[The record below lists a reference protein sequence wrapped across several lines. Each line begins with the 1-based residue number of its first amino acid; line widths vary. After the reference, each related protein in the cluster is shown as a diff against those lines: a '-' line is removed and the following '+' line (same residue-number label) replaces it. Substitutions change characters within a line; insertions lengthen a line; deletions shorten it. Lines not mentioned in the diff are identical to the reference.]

1 MPEENPNSLAALAAA
16 GGTAVVAAMST
27 DAWAALRER
36 VARLF
41 NGTDSAQLQ
50 EASGAFTARADTA
63 AVAAAFASREVPDLE
78 TMQAFIRQVSPYA
91 AEHATNAMYES
102 LTDLLA
108 QIRDRQPTGEAAPE
122 DVSAELLDTLT
133 DSASAFASSQ
143 PSGMSWETKRTLFLW
158 FWGIL
163 VFIALVQAQVQSDSV
178 KELIEDAG
186 GAMLIVGPTVAG
198 AAYAWNKIHPN
209 PDSDNDEDST
219 A

>member
-1 MPEENPNSLAALAAA
+1 
-16 GGTAVVAAMST
+16 
-27 DAWAALRER
+27 
-36 VARLF
+36 
-41 NGTDSAQLQ
+41 
-50 EASGAFTARADTA
+50 
-63 AVAAAFASREVPDLE
+63 
-78 TMQAFIRQVSPYA
+78 
-91 AEHATNAMYES
+91 
-102 LTDLLA
+102 
-108 QIRDRQPTGEAAPE
+108 
-122 DVSAELLDTLT
+122 
-133 DSASAFASSQ
+133 
-143 PSGMSWETKRTLFLW
+143 LW

>member
-1 MPEENPNSLAALAAA
+1 MPEENPDPLAALALAA
-16 GGTAVVAAMST
+16 STQLVAAMST
-27 DAWAALRER
+27 DTWTAMRES
-36 VARLF
+36 VARLL
-41 NGTDSAQLQ
+41 NRTDSAQIQ
-50 EASGAFTARADTA
+50 EAVDAFSAQPGDTA
-63 AVAAAFASREVPDLE
+63 PALASRGPDPE
-78 TMQAFIRQVSPYA
+78 TMQTLIRQVSPFA

-108 QIRDRQPTGEAAPE
+108 RIKDRQPTDEAAPE

-133 DSASAFASSQ
+133 DSAAAFAQSQ

-186 GAMLIVGPTVAG
+186 GAVLIVGPTVAG

-209 PDSDNDEDST
+209 PDSDNDEDGT